1 MIDGITCSSIKSNPI
16 NIIDYVHS
24 KGGSYSPTH
33 SSAIYYKWMMGQLQ
47 IRRPSGLDEAT
58 FASFDGQDYDSNTL
72 NTNTYKNLKL
82 IQFLTT

>member
-1 MIDGITCSSIKSNPI
+1 
-16 NIIDYVHS
+16 
-24 KGGSYSPTH
+24 
-33 SSAIYYKWMMGQLQ
+33 MGQLQ

-82 IQFLTT
+82 IQFLTTWSYSLFYLLFISLLFAGV